1 MRIIYLKLENFA
13 TIYTAMNKKSIEIDF
28 SKCKNN
34 VVLLVGANGSGK
46 TSILSTLHPFAY
58 SGNMD
63 VRNNNTIILDGEDGL
78 KEIHYNHNDD
88 IYVIIHHYKNTKRGV
103 IVKSFISKNGTELNP
118 NGNVTSF
125 NDTVHRELSIEQ
137 DYLKLLRLGSNVTNM
152 IEMKSSERKRFTSDL
167 LSDIDI
173 YNKLYKKINDDS
185 RILKGMI
192 KSVSD
197 KIHNLKVKDK
207 DDLMNSILL
216 NEYKITELNEEKSD
230 IDKELGFIDGM
241 LQSSFPDGEQIFL
254 EEYKSSLEKLKAI
267 DEKINNYQREIDTKS
282 KKINYID
289 GIYKDTQLV
298 CNEKYTELKVEE
310 GKLELMMDK
319 LNDLMNQLSSLEIE
333 YDKVKSSDKIYNELV
348 DNIKVLENRISKYS
362 TIKEPQYTIDNVNTA
377 VNLLREIDNI
387 IDNIQEFGEK
397 AANKVIDL
405 IEDRKDPIEFI
416 NNKLEELNK
425 TELAIKLKKHFKSSG
440 IILYKPN
447 ECKIDCPMVNLYE
460 SIMVDNDNLDN
471 EYTYELLDS
480 MKSIAVN
487 INYISMLLN
496 SNSSVIE
503 KFELSEFK
511 YSAIYKAIRKGKKLF
526 NNNIFDRFF
535 EEINLYNAYIGDIER
550 LNSYKMNLKEVKSTS
565 TGKIK
570 DDIEKL
576 NNKIDKEKA
585 LINSMNKSI
594 ESKTTVYNSLNN
606 LLKQIEEIENLLNT
620 INDFKRDS
628 DKIKETISKN
638 KLIIESNKD
647 NMIRK
652 KSLTDRLNNI
662 DIQIKSL
669 ENELFNSRF
678 TLKQYNAFNDE
689 KDILNKKFDKISVIR
704 ESLSSTKGIPLI
716 FIQIYLKNTKMFV
729 NGLLES
735 VYGDDFQ
742 IDDFDINADEFNIP
756 YIKNGIRISDICYA
770 SQGESSFLSVAL
782 SFALINQSIKNY
794 NILLLDEIDSTLD
807 IKNRASFLNIL
818 ERQMGIIDA
827 EQIFLITHNNMFD
840 NYPVDLILTSD
851 VNQENFMNANII
863 YSV

>member
-1 MRIIYLKLENFA
+1 MA
-13 TIYTAMNKKSIEIDF
+13 
-28 SKCKNN
+28 
-34 VVLLVGANGSGK
+34 
-46 TSILSTLHPFAY
+46 
-58 SGNMD
+58 
-63 VRNNNTIILDGEDGL
+63 
-78 KEIHYNHNDD
+78 
-88 IYVIIHHYKNTKRGV
+88 
-103 IVKSFISKNGTELNP
+103 
-118 NGNVTSF
+118 
-125 NDTVHRELSIEQ
+125 
-137 DYLKLLRLGSNVTNM
+137 
-152 IEMKSSERKRFTSDL
+152 
-167 LSDIDI
+167 
-173 YNKLYKKINDDS
+173 
-185 RILKGMI
+185 
-192 KSVSD
+192 
-197 KIHNLKVKDK
+197 
-207 DDLMNSILL
+207 
-216 NEYKITELNEEKSD
+216 
-230 IDKELGFIDGM
+230 
-241 LQSSFPDGEQIFL
+241 
-254 EEYKSSLEKLKAI
+254 
-267 DEKINNYQREIDTKS
+267 
-282 KKINYID
+282 
-289 GIYKDTQLV
+289 

-333 YDKVKSSDKIYNELV
+333 YNKVKSSDKIYNELV
-348 DNIKVLENRISKYS
+348 DNIKVLENRISRYS
-362 TIKEPQYTIDNVNTA
+362 TIKEPPYTIDNVNTA

-550 LNSYKMNLKEVKSTS
+550 LKSYKMNLKEVKSTS

-576 NNKIDKEKA
+576 NNEIDKEKA

-620 INDFKRDS
+620 INDLKRDS

-689 KDILNKKFDKISVIR
+689 KDILDKKFDKISVIR

-716 FIQIYLKNTKMFV
+716 FIQLYLKNTKMFV
-729 NGLLES
+729 NSLLES

-863 YSV
+863 SSV